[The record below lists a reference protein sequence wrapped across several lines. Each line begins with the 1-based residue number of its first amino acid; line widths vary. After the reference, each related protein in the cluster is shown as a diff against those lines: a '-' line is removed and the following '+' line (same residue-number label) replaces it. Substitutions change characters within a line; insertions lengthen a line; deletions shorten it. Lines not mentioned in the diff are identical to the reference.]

1 MPVQSGIFSKLERQN
16 GIIMKKEIYITDYN
30 CVTPLGFDADSNW
43 KALLEGKSG
52 VALHKI
58 IDNQK
63 AFYASMIDTQKLD
76 EEFNRFFTQ
85 NTIDFTR
92 LEKMLL
98 LSLQPL
104 VEKHTLSENTAFIL
118 STTKGNISLLKNQ
131 SELPEGVYLS
141 KLAQKIA
148 DFFGFKT
155 KPIVVSNACVS
166 GVMAIAVAKNM
177 IQAGKYKDAFV
188 IAGDELSEFVISG
201 FNSFQAIG
209 SGPCKPYDKNRDGI
223 NIGEAAAAIYMT
235 SCHSDEGKI
244 SENEKFRFKVLGD
257 SAVNDANHI
266 SGPSRTGDGLFAS
279 IKNAMT
285 EAQVSA
291 EQIDFISAHG
301 TATLYNDEMEAIA
314 FNRMELQNIP
324 LNSMKGYYGH
334 CLGAS
339 GLLESIISMESAIY
353 STLLPSK
360 NFEENGVSQPL
371 NIIKENQSAA
381 VQYILKTA
389 SGFGGCNAAVVLEKC

>member
-1 MPVQSGIFSKLERQN
+1 MR
-16 GIIMKKEIYITDYN
+16 KEIYITDYN
-30 CVTPLGFDADSNW
+30 CVTPLGFNVDSNW
-43 KALLEGKSG
+43 NALSEGKSG
-52 VALHKI
+52 VASHTI
-58 IDNQK
+58 INNQD
-63 AFYASMIDTQKLD
+63 AFYASMIDSEKLN
-76 EEFNRFFTQ
+76 EEFNRFFAQ
-85 NTIDFTR
+85 NTNDFTR
-92 LEKMLL
+92 LEKMLI

-104 VEKHTLSENTAFIL
+104 VEKHTVSEDTAFIL

-131 SELPEGVYLS
+131 SELPESVYLS
-141 KLAQKIA
+141 KLAEKIA

-155 KPIVVSNACVS
+155 KPIIISNACVS
-166 GVMAIAVAKNM
+166 GVMAISVAKNM

-209 SGPCKPYDKNRDGI
+209 SGPCQPYDKNRDGI
-223 NIGEAAAAIYMT
+223 NIGEAAAAAYI
-235 SCHSDEGKI
+235 SSEP

-266 SGPSRTGDGLFAS
+266 SGPSRTGDGLYAS

-285 EAQVSA
+285 EANVSS

-314 FNRMELQNIP
+314 FNRMDLQNTP

-339 GLLESIISMESAIY
+339 GLLESIISMESARH

-371 NIIKENQSAA
+371 NIIKENKTTDIK
-381 VQYILKTA
+381 YILKTA

>member
-1 MPVQSGIFSKLERQN
+1 MR
-16 GIIMKKEIYITDYN
+16 KEIYITDYN
-30 CVTPLGFDADSNW
+30 CVTPLGFNVDSNW
-43 KALLEGKSG
+43 KALLDGKSG

-58 IDNQK
+58 IDNQE
-63 AFYASMIDTQKLD
+63 AFYASMIDSEKIN
-76 EEFNRFFTQ
+76 EEFNRFFNGTQ
-85 NTIDFTR
+85 NDIRNLTR

-104 VEKHTLSENTAFIL
+104 VEKYTISEETAFIL

-148 DFFGFKT
+148 AFFGFKT
-155 KPIVVSNACVS
+155 KPIVISNACVS
-166 GVMAIAVAKNM
+166 GVMAISVAKNI
-177 IQAGKYKDAFV
+177 IQAGKYKDAFI

-209 SGPCKPYDKNRDGI
+209 SEPCKPYDKNRNGI
-223 NIGEAAAAIYMT
+223 NIGEAAAAVYIT
-235 SCHSDEGKI
+235 SQP
-244 SENEKFRFKVLGD
+244 SEHEKFRFKVLGD

-266 SGPSRTGDGLFAS
+266 SGPSRTGDGLYAS

-285 EAQVSA
+285 EANVSS

-314 FNRMELQNIP
+314 FNRMELQHVP
-324 LNSMKGYYGH
+324 LNSMKGFYGH

-339 GLLESIISMESAIY
+339 GLLESIISMESALH
-353 STLLPSK
+353 STLIPSR
-360 NFEENGVSQPL
+360 NFEEMGVSQPL
-371 NIIKENQSAA
+371 NIIKENQPAA
-381 VQYILKTA
+381 IRYILKTA
-389 SGFGGCNAAVVLEKC
+389 SGFGGCNAAVVLENC

>member
-1 MPVQSGIFSKLERQN
+1 
-16 GIIMKKEIYITDYN
+16 MKKEIYITDYN
-30 CVTPLGFDADSNW
+30 CITPLGFDVDSNW
-43 KALLEGKSG
+43 EALLAGKSG

-58 IDNQK
+58 IDNQD
-63 AFYASMIDTQKLD
+63 AFYASVIDSEKLD
-76 EEFNRFFTQ
+76 EEFRRVFTG
-85 NTIDFTR
+85 NIHFEFTR

-98 LSLQPL
+98 LSIKPL
-104 VEKHTLSENTAFIL
+104 VEKHTVTENTAFIL

-131 SELPEGVYLS
+131 AELPEGTYLP

-188 IAGDELSEFVISG
+188 IAGDEISEFVISG

-209 SGPCKPYDKNRDGI
+209 SEPCKPYDKNRNGI
-223 NIGEAAAAIYMT
+223 NIGEAAAAVYIT
-235 SCHSDEGKI
+235 SEPF
-244 SENEKFRFKVLGD
+244 ENEKLRFKVLGD
-257 SAVNDANHI
+257 SAINDANHI
-266 SGPSRTGDGLFAS
+266 SGPSRTGDGLYGS
-279 IKNAMT
+279 IRNAMM
-285 EAQVSA
+285 EAKVSA
-291 EQIDFISAHG
+291 KQIDFISAHG
-301 TATLYNDEMEAIA
+301 TATLYNDEMESIA

-339 GLLESIISMESAIY
+339 GLLESIISMESALQN
-353 STLLPSK
+353 TLIPSK
-360 NFEENGVSQPL
+360 NFEEIGVTQPL
-371 NIIKENQSAA
+371 NIIKENQPANIR
-381 VQYILKTA
+381 YILKTA
-389 SGFGGCNAAVVLEKC
+389 SGFGGCNAAIVLEKC

>member
-1 MPVQSGIFSKLERQN
+1 MR
-16 GIIMKKEIYITDYN
+16 KEVYITDYN
-30 CVTPLGFDADSNW
+30 CVTPLGFDVSSNW
-43 KALLEGKSG
+43 NALLEGKSG

-58 IDNQK
+58 IENQ
-63 AFYASMIDTQKLD
+63 APFYASVIDTEKLN
-76 EEFNRFFTQ
+76 EEFNKNFDYQ
-85 NTIDFTR
+85 DFTR
-92 LEKMLL
+92 LEKMFL
-98 LSLQPL
+98 LSLKPL
-104 VEKHTLSENTAFIL
+104 IERHPISDETAFIL

-131 SELPEGVYLS
+131 TILPEGVFLS
-141 KLAQKIA
+141 RLAQKIA

-188 IAGDELSEFVISG
+188 VAGDEISEFVISG

-209 SGPCKPYDKNRDGI
+209 TEVCKPYDKNRDGI
-223 NIGEAAAAIYMT
+223 NIGEATAAVYIT
-235 SCHSDEGKI
+235 SKPNQNGKF
-244 SENEKFRFKVLGD
+244 SFKVLGD
-257 SAVNDANHI
+257 SAINDANHI

-285 EAQVSA
+285 EAEVST

-301 TATLYNDEMEAIA
+301 TATIYNDEMEAIA
-314 FNRMELQNIP
+314 FNRMELQNVP

-339 GLLESIISMESAIY
+339 GLLESIISMESALNNI
-353 STLLPSK
+353 LIPSK
-360 NFEENGVSQPL
+360 NFKETGTSQPL
-371 NIIKENQSAA
+371 NIIKENQPAEIK
-381 VQYILKTA
+381 YILKTA
-389 SGFGGCNAAVVLEKC
+389 SGFGGCNAAIVLEKC

>member
-1 MPVQSGIFSKLERQN
+1 MS
-16 GIIMKKEIYITDYN
+16 KEIYITDYN
-30 CVTPLGFDADSNW
+30 CVTPLGFTIDSNW
-43 KALLEGKSG
+43 NALLKGQSG

-58 IDNQK
+58 IDNQD
-63 AFYASMIDTQKLD
+63 AFYASMIDSDKLN
-76 EEFNRFFTQ
+76 EEFDRYFDSAQ
-85 NTIDFTR
+85 NDIPNFTR

-98 LSLQPL
+98 LSLQHL
-104 VEKHTLSENTAFIL
+104 VGKHSISEDTAFIL

-141 KLAQKIA
+141 KLAEKIA
-148 DFFGFKT
+148 DYFGFKT
-155 KPIVVSNACVS
+155 KPIIVSNACVS
-166 GVMAIAVAKNM
+166 GVMAISVAKNM

-209 SGPCKPYDKNRDGI
+209 SGPCKPYDKTRDGI
-223 NIGEAAAAIYMT
+223 NIGEAAAAVYIT
-235 SCHSDEGKI
+235 SCHSDEGRIPKT
-244 SENEKFRFKVLGD
+244 EKFKFKVLGD

-266 SGPSRTGDGLFAS
+266 SGPSRTGDGLYAS

-285 EAQVSA
+285 EANVSP

-314 FNRMELQNIP
+314 FNRMDLQNIP

-339 GLLESIISMESAIY
+339 GLLESIISMEGALN

-360 NFEENGVSQPL
+360 NFEETGVTQPL
-371 NIIKENQSAA
+371 NIIRENKSAEIK
-381 VQYILKTA
+381 YILKTA

>member
-1 MPVQSGIFSKLERQN
+1 
-16 GIIMKKEIYITDYN
+16 MKKEIYITDYN
-30 CVTPLGFDADSNW
+30 CVTPLGYNVDSNW
-43 KALLEGKSG
+43 NALLEGKSG
-52 VALHKI
+52 VALHSI
-58 IDNQK
+58 IDNQE
-63 AFYASMIDTQKLD
+63 AFYASMIDSDQLNET
-76 EEFNRFFTQ
+76 FNRYYDQ
-85 NTIDFTR
+85 NENYTFTR

-104 VEKHTLSENTAFIL
+104 VERHTLSEDTAFIL

-131 SELPEGVYLS
+131 PELPEGVYLS
-141 KLAQKIA
+141 RLAQKIA

-166 GVMAIAVAKNM
+166 GVMIIAVAKNM
-177 IQAGKYKDAFV
+177 IQAGKYKDAFI

-209 SGPCKPYDKNRDGI
+209 SGPCKPYDKDRDGI
-223 NIGEAAAAIYMT
+223 NIGEAAASAYIT
-235 SCHSDEGKI
+235 SEP

-266 SGPSRTGDGLFAS
+266 SGPSRTGDGLYAS
-279 IKNAMT
+279 IRNAMA
-285 EAQVSA
+285 EANISS

-339 GLLESIISMESAIY
+339 GLLESIISMESSLH

-360 NFEENGVSQPL
+360 NFGEMGVTQPL
-371 NIIKENQSAA
+371 NIIRENQMAEIK
-381 VQYILKTA
+381 YILKTA